1 MFFENI
7 KKIEFYKT
15 DEDGEFRM
23 NSDDEDEDE
32 SKSKQPK
39 RFTTI
44 LIHTKM
50 PLEDFY
56 EVMGNKTKKVLS
68 PFAMRDMHQASN

>member
-1 MFFENI
+1 MKFENI

-15 DEDGEFRM
+15 DEDCEFRM
-23 NSDDEDEDE
+23 DSDDEDE

-39 RFTTI
+39 QFTTI

-50 PLEDFY
+50 PLEQFY
-56 EVMGNKTKKVLS
+56 EVLGKAKKCLS

>member
-1 MFFENI
+1 MWFENI

-15 DEDGEFRM
+15 DEECEFRM
-23 NSDDEDEDE
+23 DSDDEDE
-32 SKSKQPK
+32 SKSKKPK
-39 RFTTI
+39 QFTTI

-56 EVMGNKTKKVLS
+56 EV
-68 PFAMRDMHQASN
+68 

>member
-1 MFFENI
+1 MKFENI

-15 DEDGEFRM
+15 DEKCEFRM
-23 NSDDEDEDE
+23 DSDDEDE
-32 SKSKQPK
+32 SKSKKPK
-39 RFTTI
+39 QFTTI

-56 EVMGNKTKKVLS
+56 EV
-68 PFAMRDMHQASN
+68 